1 MDGETTK
8 ELFGWLVMTAFG
20 AGFAGFGGWYLRR
33 LVWLRRNGLRVPGRV
48 GGRNWSLT
56 VDTDGP
62 TSVSARSS
70 SRYRFRTAEGEEVSA
85 AQRFAFSHNM
95 LREGQ
100 HVTVAYNPANP
111 RESEIVEA
119 KSQVISALLFLL
131 LGGLFLVIGLL
142 LVAATLTP

>member
-8 ELFGWLVMTAFG
+8 ELFGWLIMTAFG
-20 AGFAGFGGWYLRR
+20 AGFGGFGGWYLRR
-33 LVWLRRNGLRVPGRV
+33 LVWLRRNGVRVPGRV

-62 TSVSARSS
+62 TSVSAKSS
-70 SRYRFRTAEGEEVSA
+70 SRYRFRTVEGEEVTT
-85 AQRFAFSHNM
+85 AQLVKFSHNM

-100 HVTVAYNPANP
+100 HVTVAYNPDTP

-119 KSQVISALLFLL
+119 RSQVISAVLCLL
-131 LGGLFLVIGLL
+131 LGGIFLVVGLA
-142 LVAATLTP
+142 LVASTLTP